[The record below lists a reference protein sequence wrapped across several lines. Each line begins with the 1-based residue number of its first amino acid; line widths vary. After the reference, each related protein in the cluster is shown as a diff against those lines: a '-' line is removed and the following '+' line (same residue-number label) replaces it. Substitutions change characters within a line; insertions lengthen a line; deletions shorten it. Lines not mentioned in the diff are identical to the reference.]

1 MAVKTP
7 DANSFFVNVTG
18 SVKQEFTTFASVAN
32 GDTYVSSLA
41 TIIGWS
47 CDASTATP
55 TIALTRVGG
64 TVTFAVGSG
73 PALILSLVLWGF

>member
-7 DANSFFVNVTG
+7 DANSLYVNVTG
-18 SVKQEFTTFASVAN
+18 SVKQEFTTFATVSDN
-32 GDTYVSSLA
+32 DTYVSSLA

-47 CDASTATP
+47 CDGSTSAP
-55 TIALTRVGG
+55 TVALTRVGG
-64 TVTFAVGSG
+64 TVTFKVTSG